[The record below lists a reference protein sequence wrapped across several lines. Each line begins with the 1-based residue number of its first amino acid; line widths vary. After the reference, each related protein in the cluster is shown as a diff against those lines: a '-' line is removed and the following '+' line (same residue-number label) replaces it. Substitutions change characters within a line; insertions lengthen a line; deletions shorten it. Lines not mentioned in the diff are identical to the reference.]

1 MKKLKLYL
9 LTVCVFA
16 ITIMA
21 QSQNFITMGSGYAN
35 DIYYKISEGIV
46 GVVDRV
52 EWDLGFYTSPE
63 SFGIITNGG
72 SGVDLYVYPY
82 GDTTAWMSIDTNGMA
97 SSWPVL
103 YNGEDSWENGAF
115 NRNST
120 GYPDYGWGVY
130 NTITQNV
137 VGDSLFIIKLIDG
150 SFKKLWIIKKL
161 SVENEY
167 TFRYADLD
175 NSSEKEKNLKNN
187 DYIGT
192 NFSYFDFQSG
202 SFFDRE
208 PNSEDW
214 DILFTKYQAMLPQ
227 GVPFSVVGV
236 LNNVGVQANKF
247 HPVTLDFNE
256 WYNQPL
262 EDSKVVIGY
271 NWKWFDLGS
280 MQWNLE
286 DSLLFF
292 VNPLDGDIYKLYFTF
307 YAGTS
312 SGDIEFEL
320 EMVSMVNI
328 NEIQAD
334 DRKLQLSPNPAQEL
348 VTVSWYTDLNDNA
361 ILRVFDLSGKEV
373 LFRELP
379 SNENTFKQVRLD
391 VSNLQE
397 GMYVIS
403 IVSGSG
409 VINEKLMIK

>member
-16 ITIMA
+16 ISITA

-348 VTVSWYTDLNDNA
+348 VTVSWNTDLSSNA
-361 ILRVFDLSGKEV
+361 IVRVFDLSGKEV

-379 SNENTFKQVRLD
+379 SNKNTFKQVRLD